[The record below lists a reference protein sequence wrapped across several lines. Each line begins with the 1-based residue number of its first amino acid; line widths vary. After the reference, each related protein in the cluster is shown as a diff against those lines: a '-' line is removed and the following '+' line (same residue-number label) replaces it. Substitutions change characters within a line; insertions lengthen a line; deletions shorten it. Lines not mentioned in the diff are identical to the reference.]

1 MAVLTPVAKMQFLDA
16 TGAPLVG
23 GLLYTYAAGTT
34 TPQASYTDS
43 TGATAN
49 TNPVVLDARGEAN
62 IWLASATYKFKLASS
77 DNTEL
82 WTVDNISAPTSSLS
96 PVLSGNVTIDSN
108 SAGPALKI
116 TQTGTGPVLRV
127 QDSVDPDVTPFI
139 IDSTGQVGI
148 GTQSPSTA
156 LDVDNGVIQLSSS
169 GVSRTTISADASNS
183 TINSPSTRGLIL
195 STGGTPR
202 ITIASGGGVTFSG
215 AVTASGGATIT
226 GNVAVTGT
234 LSSTGALTVSSGG
247 ASITGGLTVPSG
259 GAAITGNSTVTGTL
273 NATSTLT
280 AQNGLTVSAG
290 GLTVSA
296 GGASITGNSTVTGTL
311 NATSTL
317 TAQNGLTVS
326 AGGAGITGLLTAN
339 SGVNV
344 TGTVTATTFTGA
356 WTNLPAGTAMLFAQT
371 SAPTGWTKSTT
382 HDNKAL
388 RVVSGSASS
397 GGSVA
402 FTSAFASQAVTGT
415 NANYTLT
422 TSDIPAH
429 NHTATSTVTDPGHVH
444 SYSNFT
450 GPGGNGYGA
459 GSQTNATPNTGSA
472 VTGITVATTTANTG
486 GGGGHTHTFTG
497 TAINLAV
504 QYVDVIIATK
514 D

>member
-1 MAVLTPVAKMQFLDA
+1 MAVVTPVAKMQFLDV

-34 TPQASYTDS
+34 TPQVTYTDS
-43 TGATAN
+43 TGSQAN

-62 IWLASATYKFKLASS
+62 IWLASSTYKFRLCSS

-82 WTVDNISAPTSSLS
+82 WTVDNISAPTSALS
-96 PVLSGNVTIDSN
+96 PVLSGNVTIDSD

-139 IDSTGQVGI
+139 IDSSGQVGL

-156 LDVDNGVIQLSSS
+156 LDVNDGVIQLSSS
-169 GVSRTTISADASNS
+169 GTSRTTISADASNS
-183 TINSPSTRGLIL
+183 TINSPGTRGLL
-195 STGGTPR
+195 LATGGTTR
-202 ITIASGGGVTFSG
+202 VTISSAGVVTFSG
-215 AVTASGGATIT
+215 AVVLSGGVS
-226 GNVAVTGT
+226 GNTTVTGT
-234 LSSTGALTVSSGG
+234 LTSTSTLTVS
-247 ASITGGLTVPSG
+247 SG

-290 GLTVSA
+290 G
-296 GGASITGNSTVTGTL
+296 
-311 NATSTL
+311 
-317 TAQNGLTVS
+317 
-326 AGGAGITGLLTAN
+326 AGITGTLTAN
-339 SGVNV
+339 SGVSVPSGGVNV

-371 SAPTGWTKSTT
+371 AAPTGWTKSTT

-402 FTSAFASQAVTGT
+402 FTTAFASQSVTGT
-415 NANYTLT
+415 NASYTLQT
-422 TSDIPAH
+422 ADIPSH
-429 NHTATSTVTDPGHVH
+429 THTATSTDAGHTH
-444 SYSNFT
+444 ASA
-450 GPGGNGYGA
+450 PA
-459 GSQTNATPNTGSA
+459 GSSFGVVIGASAYAQIGSGGATLYASGATASGTAS
-472 VTGITVATTTANTG
+472 ITTTIANTG
-486 GGGGHTHTFTG
+486 GGGGHTHSFTG
-497 TAINLAV
+497 TAIDLAV

>member
-1 MAVLTPVAKMQFLDA
+1 MTVLTPVAKMQFFDV

-23 GLLYTYAAGTT
+23 GLLYTYSAGTT
-34 TPQASYTDS
+34 TPQVTYTDS

-62 IWLASATYKFKLASS
+62 IWLGASTYKFRLCSA
-77 DNTEL
+77 DNTEF
-82 WTVDNISAPTSSLS
+82 WTVDNISAPTSALS
-96 PVLSGNVTIDSN
+96 PVLSGNVTIDS
-108 SAGPALKI
+108 STSGPALKI
-116 TQTGTGPVLRV
+116 TQTSTGPSLRIQDPINAGNAFVLV
-127 QDSVDPDVTPFI
+127 
-139 IDSTGQVGI
+139 DSTGLVGI
-148 GTQSPSTA
+148 NTQSPATA
-156 LDVDNGVIQLSSS
+156 LDVNGGVIQLSSS
-169 GVSRTTISADASNS
+169 GTSRTTISADASNS
-183 TINSPSTRGLIL
+183 TINSPGTRGLL
-195 STGGTPR
+195 LATGGTTR
-202 ITIASGGGVTFSG
+202 VTISSAGVVTFSG
-215 AVTASGGATIT
+215 ATVFSGGATIT

-234 LSSTGALTVSSGG
+234 LSSTSTLTVSAGG

-280 AQNGLTVSAG
+280 AQNGLTVS
-290 GLTVSA
+290 T

-311 NATSTL
+311 TATSTL

-326 AGGAGITGLLTAN
+326 TGGAGITGLLTAN

-356 WTNLPAGTAMLFAQT
+356 WTNLPSGTVMLFVQT
-371 SAPTGWTKSTT
+371 AAPTGWTKSTT
-382 HDNKAL
+382 HNNKAL
-388 RVVSGSASS
+388 RVVSGSVSS

-415 NANYTLT
+415 NDPYTLQT
-422 TSDIPAH
+422 ADIPSH
-429 NHTATSTVTDPGHVH
+429 THTATVTDSGHFHNYDKVSGTAQAVGGSGS
-444 SYSNFT
+444 SYFT
-450 GPGGNGYGA
+450 GTA
-459 GSQTNATPNTGSA
+459 STATDTKT
-472 VTGITVATTTANTG
+472 TGITVANSLTG
-486 GGGGHTHTFTG
+486 GGGGHTHTFNG

>member
-1 MAVLTPVAKMQFLDA
+1 MAVLTPVAKMQFLDV

-34 TPQASYTDS
+34 TPQACYTDS
-43 TGATAN
+43 SGATAN
-49 TNPVVLDARGEAN
+49 TNPVVLDSRGEAN
-62 IWLASATYKFKLASS
+62 IWLASATYKFRLCSS

-96 PVLSGNVTIDSN
+96 PVLSGNVTIDSD

-127 QDSVDPDVTPFI
+127 QDAIDPDVTPFL

-148 GTQSPSTA
+148 GTQAPSTA
-156 LDVDNGVIQLSSS
+156 LDVNDGVIQLSSS
-169 GVSRTTISADASNS
+169 GTSRTTISADASNS
-183 TINSPSTRGLIL
+183 TINSPGTRGLL
-195 STGGTPR
+195 LATGGTTR
-202 ITIASGGGVTFSG
+202 VTISSAGVVTFSG
-215 AVTASGGATIT
+215 ATVFSGGATIT

-234 LSSTGALTVSSGG
+234 LSSTSTLTVSGGG

-273 NATSTLT
+273 T
-280 AQNGLTVSAG
+280 
-290 GLTVSA
+290 
-296 GGASITGNSTVTGTL
+296 
-311 NATSTL
+311 ATSTL

-326 AGGAGITGLLTAN
+326 AGGAGITGTLTAN

-356 WTNLPAGTAMLFAQT
+356 WTNLPGGTVMLFVQT
-371 SAPTGWTKSTT
+371 AAPTGWTKSTT
-382 HDNKAL
+382 HNDKAL
-388 RVVSGSASS
+388 RVVSGSVSS

-402 FTSAFASQAVTGT
+402 FTTAFASQGVSGT
-415 NANYTLT
+415 VGSYTLT
-422 TSDIPAH
+422 TADIPAH
-429 NHTATSTVTDPGHVH
+429 SHPATSTVTDPGHFHNYDKVSTTAQAVGGSGS
-444 SYSNFT
+444 SYFT
-450 GPGGNGYGA
+450 
-459 GSQTNATPNTGSA
+459 ATTA
-472 VTGITVATTTANTG
+472 TATDTKTTGITVATTTSNTG
-486 GGGGHTHTFTG
+486 SGGGHSHSFTG

-514 D
+514 DP

>member
-1 MAVLTPVAKMQFLDA
+1 MAVLTPVAKMQFLDV

-34 TPQASYTDS
+34 TPQVTYTDS
-43 TGATAN
+43 TGSQAN

-62 IWLASATYKFKLASS
+62 IWLASSTYKFRLCSS

-82 WTVDNISAPTSSLS
+82 WTVDNISAPTSALS
-96 PVLSGNVTIDSN
+96 PVLSGNVTIDSD

-139 IDSTGQVGI
+139 IDSSGQVGL

-156 LDVDNGVIQLSSS
+156 LDVNDGVIQLSSS
-169 GVSRTTISADASNS
+169 GTSRTTISADASNS
-183 TINSPSTRGLIL
+183 TINSPGTRGLL
-195 STGGTPR
+195 LATGGTTR
-202 ITIASGGGVTFSG
+202 VTISSAGVVTFSG
-215 AVTASGGATIT
+215 AVVLSGGVS
-226 GNVAVTGT
+226 GNTTVTGT
-234 LSSTGALTVSSGG
+234 LTSTSTLTVS
-247 ASITGGLTVPSG
+247 SG

-290 GLTVSA
+290 G
-296 GGASITGNSTVTGTL
+296 
-311 NATSTL
+311 
-317 TAQNGLTVS
+317 
-326 AGGAGITGLLTAN
+326 AGITGTLTAN
-339 SGVNV
+339 SGVSVPSGGVNV

-371 SAPTGWTKSTT
+371 AAPTGWTKSTT

-402 FTSAFASQAVTGT
+402 FTTAFASQSVTGT
-415 NANYTLT
+415 NASYTLQT
-422 TSDIPAH
+422 ADIPSH
-429 NHTATSTVTDPGHVH
+429 THTATSTDAGHTH
-444 SYSNFT
+444 ASA
-450 GPGGNGYGA
+450 PA
-459 GSQTNATPNTGSA
+459 GSSFGVVIGASAYAQIGSGGATLYSSTATASGTAS
-472 VTGITVATTTANTG
+472 ITTTIANTG
-486 GGGGHTHTFTG
+486 GGGGHTHSFTG
-497 TAINLAV
+497 TAIDLAV

>member
-139 IDSTGQVGI
+139 IDSTGQVGL

-156 LDVDNGVIQLSSS
+156 FDVNDGVIQLSSS

-234 LSSTGALTVSSGG
+234 LSSTSTLTVS
-247 ASITGGLTVPSG
+247 SG

-280 AQNGLTVSAG
+280 VS
-290 GLTVSA
+290 S
-296 GGASITGNSTVTGTL
+296 GGANI
-311 NATSTL
+311 
-317 TAQNGLTVS
+317 
-326 AGGAGITGLLTAN
+326 
-339 SGVNV
+339 

-356 WTNLPAGTAMLFAQT
+356 WTNLPAGTVMLFVQT
-371 SAPTGWTKSTT
+371 AAPTGWTKSTA

-388 RVVSGSASS
+388 RVVSGAASS

-402 FTSAFASQAVTGT
+402 FTSAFTSQAVSGT
-415 NANYTLT
+415 NTPSALT
-422 TSDIPAH
+422 AAEIPAH
-429 NHTATSTVTDPGHVH
+429 THTATSTDSGHTH
-444 SYSNFT
+444 SYT
-450 GPGGNGYGA
+450 YRGGTAEAVG
-459 GSQTNATPNTGSA
+459 GSGSA
-472 VTGITVATTTANTG
+472 YWTGTAATDTTTGTANITTTVNANTG
-486 GGGGHTHTFTG
+486 GGGTHTHGFTG

>member
-1 MAVLTPVAKMQFLDA
+1 MAVLTPVAKMQFLDV

-43 TGATAN
+43 TGSQAN
-49 TNPVVLDARGEAN
+49 TNPVVLDSRGEAN
-62 IWLASATYKFKLASS
+62 IWLASSTYKFRLCSS

-82 WTVDNISAPTSSLS
+82 WTVDNISAPTSALS
-96 PVLSGNVTIDSN
+96 PVLSGNVTIDSD

-139 IDSTGQVGI
+139 IDSSGQVGI

-156 LDVDNGVIQLSSS
+156 FDVNDGVIQLSSS
-169 GVSRTTISADASNS
+169 GTSRTTISADASNS
-183 TINSPSTRGLIL
+183 TINSPGSRGLL
-195 STGGTPR
+195 LATGGTTR
-202 ITIASGGGVTFSG
+202 VTISSAGTVTFSG
-215 AVTASGGATIT
+215 ATVFSGGATIT

-247 ASITGGLTVPSG
+247 A
-259 GAAITGNSTVTGTL
+259 AITGNSTVTGTL
-273 NATSTLT
+273 TS
-280 AQNGLTVSAG
+280 
-290 GLTVSA
+290 
-296 GGASITGNSTVTGTL
+296 
-311 NATSTL
+311 TSTL

-326 AGGAGITGLLTAN
+326 AGGAGITGTLTAN

-356 WTNLPAGTAMLFAQT
+356 WTNLPAGTVMLFVQT
-371 SAPTGWTKSTT
+371 SAPTGWTKSTA
-382 HDNKAL
+382 HNDKAL
-388 RVVSGSASS
+388 RVVSGAASS

-402 FTSAFASQAVTGT
+402 FTTAFASQGVSGT
-415 NANYTLT
+415 VGSYTLT
-422 TSDIPAH
+422 TADIPAH
-429 NHTATSTVTDPGHVH
+429 SHTATSTVTDPGHFHNYDKVSGTAQAVGGSGS
-444 SYSNFT
+444 SYFT
-450 GPGGNGYGA
+450 GTA
-459 GSQTNATPNTGSA
+459 STATDTKT
-472 VTGITVATTTANTG
+472 TGITVATTTANTG

>member
-1 MAVLTPVAKMQFLDA
+1 MAVLTPVAKMQFLDV

-34 TPQASYTDS
+34 TPQVTYTDS
-43 TGATAN
+43 TGSQAN

-62 IWLASATYKFKLASS
+62 IWLASSTYKFRLCSS

-82 WTVDNISAPTSSLS
+82 WTVDNISAPTSALS
-96 PVLSGNVTIDSN
+96 PVLSGNVTIDSD

-139 IDSTGQVGI
+139 IDSSGQVGL

-156 LDVDNGVIQLSSS
+156 LDVNDGVIQLSSS
-169 GVSRTTISADASNS
+169 GTSRTTISADASNS
-183 TINSPSTRGLIL
+183 TINSPGTRGLL
-195 STGGTPR
+195 LATGGTTR
-202 ITIASGGGVTFSG
+202 VTISSAGVVTFSG
-215 AVTASGGATIT
+215 AVVLSGGVS
-226 GNVAVTGT
+226 GNTTVTGT
-234 LSSTGALTVSSGG
+234 LTSTSTLTVS
-247 ASITGGLTVPSG
+247 SG

-290 GLTVSA
+290 G
-296 GGASITGNSTVTGTL
+296 
-311 NATSTL
+311 
-317 TAQNGLTVS
+317 
-326 AGGAGITGLLTAN
+326 AGITGTLTAN
-339 SGVNV
+339 SGVSVPSGGVNV

-371 SAPTGWTKSTT
+371 AAPTGWTKSTT

-402 FTSAFASQAVTGT
+402 FTTAFASQSVTGT
-415 NANYTLT
+415 NASYTLQT
-422 TSDIPAH
+422 ADIPSH
-429 NHTATSTVTDPGHVH
+429 THTATSTDAGHTH
-444 SYSNFT
+444 ASA
-450 GPGGNGYGA
+450 PA
-459 GSQTNATPNTGSA
+459 GSSFGVVVGASAYAQIGSGGATLYSSTATASGTAS
-472 VTGITVATTTANTG
+472 ITTTIANTG
-486 GGGGHTHTFTG
+486 GGGGHTHSFTG
-497 TAINLAV
+497 TAIDLAV